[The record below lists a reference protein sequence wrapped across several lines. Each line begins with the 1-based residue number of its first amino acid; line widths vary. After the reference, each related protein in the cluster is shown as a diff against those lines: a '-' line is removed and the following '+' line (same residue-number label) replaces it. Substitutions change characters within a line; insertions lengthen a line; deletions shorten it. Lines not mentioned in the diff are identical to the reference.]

1 MFKYGINSCL
11 FTRASHLHEGVY
23 GKGVPE
29 VMHLRTMM
37 VAEARDSADVED
49 LPELLFLFTTEVSRK
64 FNTQLFLIRILF
76 CFFAYTIYTN
86 SCT

>member
-1 MFKYGINSCL
+1 MGEMFKYGINSCL

-37 VAEARDSADVED
+37 VAEARDSADVT
-49 LPELLFLFTTEVSRK
+49 LTVVLNGIWGR
-64 FNTQLFLIRILF
+64 
-76 CFFAYTIYTN
+76 
-86 SCT
+86 